1 MARLIN
7 WQGLGLELLTMGI
20 TLGRGGQGEQLLT
33 GADSV
38 AQLIDIATLDKFS
51 HQLNYLRWLRIGSA
65 CAMQLAEQHI
75 EYAQCVLCHVQRF
88 EHIIQYAPIAYEQ

>member
-1 MARLIN
+1 MV
-7 WQGLGLELLTMGI
+7 I
-20 TLGRGGQGEQLLT
+20 TSGRGGEGGLLT

-38 AQLIDIATLDKFS
+38 AELIHIAMLHEFP
-51 HQLNYLRWLRIGSA
+51 HQLNNLRWLRIGSA